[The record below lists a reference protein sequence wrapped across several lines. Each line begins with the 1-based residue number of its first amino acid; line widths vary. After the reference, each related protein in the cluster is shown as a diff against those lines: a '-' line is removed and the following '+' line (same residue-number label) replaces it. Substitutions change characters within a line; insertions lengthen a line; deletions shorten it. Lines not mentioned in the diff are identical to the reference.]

1 MNVSFH
7 YRGVDAEFL
16 AVFQTE
22 LDGRLDHGLVDGLER
37 GRGEPVES
45 PVESVVLGDQVAV
58 KLRKAAQRV
67 AIVDPLAQFA
77 IVPVLDAHESQR
89 AQGLRG
95 SDAATPGGG
104 VLEAALQIQA
114 DVLDQIGVLTEECVN
129 TLQDG
134 VEMDAQPAQF
144 QVGKA
149 ELGVESAA
157 HKRLGISG
165 GGSPAEA
172 ACG

>member
-1 MNVSFH
+1 
-7 YRGVDAEFL
+7 
-16 AVFQTE
+16 VF
-22 LDGRLDHGLVDGLER
+22 
-37 GRGEPVES
+37 
-45 PVESVVLGDQVAV
+45 GDKVAV

-89 AQGLRG
+89 AQGLRR

-104 VLEAALQIQA
+104 VLETALQIQA
-114 DVLDQIGVLTEECVN
+114 DLLDQIGVLAEECID

-134 VEMDAQPAQF
+134 VEMDAQSAQF
-144 QVGKA
+144 QVGEA
-149 ELGVESAA
+149 EWGVESAA
-157 HKRLGISG
+157 HKRLGISSG
-165 GGSPAEA
+165 FPAEA

>member
-1 MNVSFH
+1 MNVGFH
-7 YRGVDAEFL
+7 YRGVDAKFL
-16 AVFQTE
+16 AVFQAE
-22 LDGRLDHGLVDGLER
+22 LDGSLNHGLVDGFQR
-37 GRGEPVES
+37 GRRESVEGPVEG
-45 PVESVVLGDQVAV
+45 VVFGDKVAV

-67 AIVDPLAQFA
+67 AIVDPLAQCA
-77 IVPVLDAHESQR
+77 IVPVLDAHESQG

-114 DVLDQIGVLTEECVN
+114 DLLDQIGVLAEECID

-134 VEMDAQPAQF
+134 VEMDAQRLNSRSA
-144 QVGKA
+144 K
-149 ELGVESAA
+149 LSWESRV
-157 HKRLGISG
+157 RLIS
-165 GGSPAEA
+165 GSPAEA

>member
-1 MNVSFH
+1 MNVGLH

-22 LDGRLDHGLVDGLER
+22 LDDRLDHGLVDGLQR
-37 GRGEPVES
+37 GRGEAVEGPVEG
-45 PVESVVLGDQVAV
+45 VVLGDKVAV

-95 SDAATPGGG
+95 IDAA
-104 VLEAALQIQA
+104 
-114 DVLDQIGVLTEECVN
+114 
-129 TLQDG
+129 
-134 VEMDAQPAQF
+134 
-144 QVGKA
+144 
-149 ELGVESAA
+149 S
-157 HKRLGISG
+157 
-165 GGSPAEA
+165 GSPKPRRLPR
-172 ACG
+172 